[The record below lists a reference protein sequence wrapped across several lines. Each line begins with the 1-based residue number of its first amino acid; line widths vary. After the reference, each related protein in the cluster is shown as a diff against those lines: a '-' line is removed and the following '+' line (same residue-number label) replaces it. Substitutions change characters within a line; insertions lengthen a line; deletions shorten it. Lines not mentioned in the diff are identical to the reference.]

1 MKEKTAIR
9 IELER
14 LIPRIAM
21 MNIPVYLISLIW
33 GFSLPF
39 LIGLVAGTA
48 YACISLI
55 YLGIT
60 IERSVEKTVKKAQA
74 NVFASYG
81 VRYIV
86 LFLLCYVGVETK
98 AMSFLALIIPQF
110 YARVVLWL
118 EMLFPKVFKK

>member
-21 MNIPVYLISLIW
+21 MNIPVYPVSLIW

-39 LIGLVAGTA
+39 LIGLLVGTV
-48 YACISLI
+48 YVCISLI

-60 IERSVEKTVKKAQA
+60 IDRSVEKTVKKAQI
-74 NVFASYG
+74 NMYVSYG
-81 VRYIV
+81 VRYAM
-86 LFLLCYVGVETK
+86 LFLLCFVGIQTK
-98 AMSFLALIIPQF
+98 SMSFLAIIIPQF
-110 YARVVLWL
+110 YPRIVLWL
-118 EMLFPKVFKK
+118 EMLFPKIFKK

>member
-33 GFSLPF
+33 GFSFPF
-39 LIGLVAGTA
+39 LLGLLVGTA

-60 IERSVEKTVKKAQA
+60 IERSVEKTVKKAQI
-74 NVFASYG
+74 NMFVSYG
-81 VRYIV
+81 VRYAM
-86 LFLLCYVGVETK
+86 LFLLCFVGIQTK
-98 AMSFLALIIPQF
+98 SMSFIALIIPQF
-110 YARVVLWL
+110 YAKAVLWL
-118 EMLFPKVFKK
+118 EMLFPKIFKK